1 MALGR
6 AIPKSRYCADEI
18 LSVSLHTLSSKEQ
31 MDYRKIVWI
40 MLFWCIGLA
49 VYAQE
54 DVTATVV
61 EKESRQPVV
70 GALITFDGEK
80 KPATVTDASGRF
92 TLKNAAGR
100 RIVIRFIGYKRLAVR
115 AVNRAV
121 YALDTDVRRVEEVV
135 VTAQESRGLGAAS
148 TIRRQAMEHLQPSS
162 FGDLLELLPG
172 GRAKDPSLASPNNI
186 RLREALPRSST
197 NYATSSLGTSFIID
211 GAPISTNADMQ
222 QLKGASDL
230 ASTSRV
236 NINRGVDM
244 RTISTDDIEKVE
256 IVRGIPSVEYGE
268 LTSGLV
274 KIERKR
280 GGHDFNARLKAD
292 MGSKLY
298 YLSKAFEWNNH
309 WTLNTGI
316 DFLDSKRDP
325 RNDFETYRR
334 LSVSARAGKQWR
346 SEHYVADAKL
356 NADYTGSFD
365 GEKSDPELNYGQQ
378 NDYRSSYNR
387 YALNFST
394 SITARRRSLFQ
405 AFNATLSGAYEQNT
419 MRRTAF
425 VQLQRTVPAV
435 FTGEDGES
443 DAYLLPYRYTATQ
456 EMEGKPVNLFAK
468 INAKFGI
475 PSQQVKN
482 SLLLGADWNM
492 DKNYG
497 RGQVFDPRRPLY
509 PLTSLRPRALSAIP
523 ANHTLALY
531 AEENIKGNIAG
542 HVLEAVAGLRLSRM
556 LNIDREYTV
565 AKQFFPDLRL
575 NAGWTLPRFTVAGK
589 AVTVRI
595 AIGVGG
601 HTKNPTVSQLY
612 PDPSY
617 LDISQLNYYH
627 SNEAYRRIYVR
638 TYVIDNVNKDL
649 KPARNFK
656 WEVSTD
662 ISVAGNRLSVTF
674 FRENMTSGFRS
685 ILRYAPY
692 NCKEYDASGVNAH
705 TLTAPPSLSG
715 LPFTEMSELF
725 GRSYTGNGSQTL
737 KEGIEYTFS
746 SKRFERIHTRLTI
759 NGAWFKTTYRNSQAI
774 MERPSAVLDNRRINF
789 VGIYKDDEFVV
800 NEMANTNFTADT
812 NVPRLKLGFSISAQ
826 CLWFTA
832 AQRKPLSNLP
842 DAYMK
847 PDGSVQAWQRGDE
860 QDTYLRWLMRNYT
873 PSFFKRDVVPFS
885 MNVNFKVTQKLLKD
899 KINIAM
905 FCNKLF
911 DYTPDYKDGSLTIRR
926 HVNPYFGLELNMK
939 L

>member
-1 MALGR
+1 M
-6 AIPKSRYCADEI
+6 RY
-18 LSVSLHTLSSKEQ
+18 S
-31 MDYRKIVWI
+31 KIVWV
-40 MLFWCIGLA
+40 MLLCCISLA
-49 VYAQE
+49 AYAQG
-54 DVTATVV
+54 DVTATVL
-61 EKESRQPVV
+61 ENESGQPVV
-70 GALITFDGEK
+70 GARVTFDGEK
-80 KPATVTDASGRF
+80 KPAAVTDVAGQF

-100 RIVIRFIGYKRLAVR
+100 RIVITFLGYKRLVVR
-115 AVNRAV
+115 AQNRAV
-121 YALDTDVRRVEEVV
+121 YMLEVDVRRVDEVV

-197 NYATSSLGTSFIID
+197 NYATSSLGTSFVVD

-230 ASTSRV
+230 ESTSRV
-236 NINRGVDM
+236 NVNRGVDM

-256 IVRGIPSVEYGE
+256 IVRGIPSVEYGD

-280 GGHDFNARLKAD
+280 GGHDLNARLKAD

-298 YLSKAFEWNNH
+298 YLSKGFEWKNH
-309 WTLNTGI
+309 WTLNTGL
-316 DFLDSKRDP
+316 DFLDSRRDP
-325 RNDFETYRR
+325 RDDLETYRR
-334 LSVSARAGKQWR
+334 FTVSARVGKQWR
-346 SEHYVADAKL
+346 GERWLTDAKM

-365 GEKSDPELNYGQQ
+365 GEKSDPELNYGQE
-378 NDYRSSYNR
+378 NSYRSSYNR
-387 YALNFST
+387 YALNLSVG
-394 SITARRRSLFQ
+394 ITARQRGLFK
-405 AFNATLSGAYEQNT
+405 AFNAIFSGAYEQNT
-419 MRRTAF
+419 IRRTAF

-435 FTGEDGES
+435 LARENGES

-456 EMEGKPVNLFAK
+456 SMEGKPVNMFAK
-468 INAKFGI
+468 VNAKFGI
-475 PSQQVKN
+475 PSRQIHN
-482 SLLLGADWNM
+482 TLLLGADWNM

-497 RGQVFDPRRPLY
+497 RGQIFDPYRPLY
-509 PLTSLRPRALSAIP
+509 PLTSLRPRRLSAIP

-531 AEENIKGNIAG
+531 AEENIKSDIAG
-542 HVLEAVAGLRLSRM
+542 HRLEAVAGLRVSRM
-556 LNIDREYTV
+556 LHIDNDYTV
-565 AKQFFPDLRL
+565 ARRFFPDVRF
-575 NAGWTLPRFTVAGK
+575 NAGWTFPRFFIAGK
-589 AVTVRI
+589 AVSVRI
-595 AIGVGG
+595 AAGLGE
-601 HTKNPTVSQLY
+601 HTKNPTLSQLY
-612 PDPSY
+612 PEVSY

-662 ISVAGNRLSVTF
+662 ITVEGNRLSVTF

-685 ILRYAPY
+685 MLRYAPY
-692 NCKEYDASGVNAH
+692 SYKEYDTSGVNAA
-705 TLTAPPSLSG
+705 TLTAPPSLAG
-715 LPFTEMSELF
+715 LPYTEMSELF

-746 SKRFERIHTRLTI
+746 SKRFECIHTRLTI
-759 NGAWFKTTYRNSQAI
+759 NGAWFKTTYRNSQAV
-774 MERPSAVLDNRRINF
+774 MDRPSAVLDNRRINYA
-789 VGIYKDDEFVV
+789 GLYKDDEFVV
-800 NEMANTNFTADT
+800 NEMTNTNFTVDT
-812 NVPRLKLGFSISAQ
+812 NVPRLKLGFSLSAQ

-832 AQRKPLSNLP
+832 SQRRPVSNLP
-842 DAYMK
+842 HAYMT
-847 PDGSVQAWQRGDE
+847 PDGKLHDWQKGDE
-860 QDTYLRWLMRNYT
+860 QDTYLRWLVRSYT
-873 PSFFKRDVVPFS
+873 PSHFKRDVVPFS

-899 KINIAM
+899 KLNIAM

-911 DYTPDYKDGSLTIRR
+911 DYTPNYKEGSLIIRR
-926 HVNPYFGLELNMK
+926 HVNPYFGLEMNMK